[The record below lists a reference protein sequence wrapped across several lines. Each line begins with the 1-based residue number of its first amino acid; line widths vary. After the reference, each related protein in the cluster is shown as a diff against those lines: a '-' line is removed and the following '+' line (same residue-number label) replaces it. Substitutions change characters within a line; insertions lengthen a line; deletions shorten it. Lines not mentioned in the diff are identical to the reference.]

1 MWYYMLLPD
10 TSVATVDKAA
20 KYLKRNFPQHT
31 DGWTYDLDIA
41 IDRLKRAPI
50 PTLRW
55 GENGSFV
62 YWGHVRRAGDTILTL
77 PLDNIFIG
85 EL

>member
-1 MWYYMLLPD
+1 MELPD
-10 TSVATVDKAA
+10 ISEAVIDKAA
-20 KYLKRNFPQHT
+20 KYLKWNFPQHT
-31 DGWTYDLDIA
+31 DGWMYDLDIA

-55 GENGSFV
+55 EENSSFV

-77 PLDNIFIG
+77 PLDNTFIG